1 MRTPQEN
8 PTGYD
13 CSPLHRYQQLQG
25 DLLLIHGMADDNVH
39 FQNSAELAEA
49 LVQSGHQFDMQFYT
63 NRNHS
68 IYGGNT
74 RHHLITRIEN
84 FLDAHLLK

>member
-1 MRTPQEN
+1 
-8 PTGYD
+8 
-13 CSPLHRYQQLQG
+13 
-25 DLLLIHGMADDNVH
+25 MADDNVH

-49 LVQSGHQFDMQFYT
+49 LVQLGYQFDMQVYT

-74 RHHLITRIEN
+74 RRHLVTLIEN
-84 FLDAHLLK
+84 FLDAHLLR